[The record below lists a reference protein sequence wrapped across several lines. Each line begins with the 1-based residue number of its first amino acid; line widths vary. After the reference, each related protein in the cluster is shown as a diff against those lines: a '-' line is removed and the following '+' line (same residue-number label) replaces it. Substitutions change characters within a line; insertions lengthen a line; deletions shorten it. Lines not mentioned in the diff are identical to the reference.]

1 MFRYLR
7 NPKNRSVVLLA
18 ASAGVASSVVVAS
31 VALRLRREELLATL
45 PNACAGPG
53 ACGGAGAGAGAGGAG
68 AGAGAGVGGGGCDGS
83 LSRSPGSLVELV
95 ERLALMVRPIA
106 PYTHSLTH
114 SLTHHLSNT
123 SHHRTHLLFDSVTFS
138 PYLLLHAEL
147 T

>member
-1 MFRYLR
+1 M
-7 NPKNRSVVLLA
+7 VLLA

-53 ACGGAGAGAGAGGAG
+53 ACGGAGAGGAGAG
-68 AGAGAGVGGGGCDGS
+68 GAGAGVGGGGCDGA

-114 SLTHHLSNT
+114 SLTY
-123 SHHRTHLLFDSVTFS
+123 S
-138 PYLLLHAEL
+138 PPE
-147 T
+147 